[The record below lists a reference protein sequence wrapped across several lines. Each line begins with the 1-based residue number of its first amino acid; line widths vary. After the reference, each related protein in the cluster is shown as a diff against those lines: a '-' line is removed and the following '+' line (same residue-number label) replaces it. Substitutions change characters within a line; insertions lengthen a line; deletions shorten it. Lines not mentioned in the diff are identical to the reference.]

1 MARTDLTQGNNTANA
16 STYNTAS
23 ITPGSNRVAL
33 AFVMNVRAAGAAVEP
48 TAQGNGLTWKSVAS
62 VQVAAAPNR
71 RLTCFRAT
79 GATPTQGPLNFNF
92 GAEQQTLCA
101 WSVFEYDGVADVA
114 QVKTSGG
121 GAPTP
126 SISLDPLA
134 DANKSIVVGGVIV
147 NSLFGAAAQVQPG
160 QGCTEIH
167 EEDVPELGTGGSLQ
181 TEDRTG
187 GGTTINWTAFAQG
200 WAAIALELKAGTGI
214 PGTAPDPASV
224 AALAAQFEPV
234 VFFHSSEKFF
244 PSDAKAYIETMR
256 PVGRGDTIRREGLM
270 GMPLVPKTKINTTD
284 STAPTYLGL
293 PGNLIDNPGAERF
306 FDLSGWKDAAGMA
319 EPTVTA
325 GSKNTYSDRNAVA
338 ALYDSDPTLKAS
350 KFRYDA
356 ELFDNARLRRLLS
369 ADTPD
374 LVKVLDSLSP
384 AHPDMKT
391 KSPALLCYYFFFP
404 AHEEAL
410 VASCPNIEAKEFG
423 SFAGEW
429 ACMAVLLE
437 QDAPGKPIRPT
448 FIGQTGRR
456 LFPVAGVSLPP
467 LTDDGQDAAR
477 RIVMKVNPFAE
488 AASIDGH
495 PTLFVA
501 DGTHSLYLR
510 AGTVAV
516 SYPSGMEPWLC
527 GKLDSPSPHELES
540 VAEGLAIFYGK
551 LYAAALLA
559 SALGLTVAAA
569 LILLEKPKLSSGV
582 DVVGTVPLNGRRARR
597 NRPAWQ
603 QQVCA
608 APDCAGADCAS
619 ERRRGGPRELA
630 VDSCR
635 TGEPG
640 LVARRVARIGL
651 SGPVGTT
658 GRERP
663 LRQAGRHEIPGLL
676 ENVLPRLCYR

>member
-1 MARTDLTQGNNTANA
+1 M
-16 STYNTAS
+16 
-23 ITPGSNRVAL
+23 
-33 AFVMNVRAAGAAVEP
+33 
-48 TAQGNGLTWKSVAS
+48 
-62 VQVAAAPNR
+62 
-71 RLTCFRAT
+71 
-79 GATPTQGPLNFNF
+79 
-92 GAEQQTLCA
+92 
-101 WSVFEYDGVADVA
+101 FEYDGVADVA

-121 GAPTP
+121 GAPMP

-167 EEDVPELGTGGSLQ
+167 EEDVTELGTGGSLQ

-244 PSDAKAYIETMR
+244 PSDAKAYIEQC
-256 PVGRGDTIRREGLM
+256 GLW
-270 GMPLVPKTKINTTD
+270 GAVTPFDAKGSWGGLPLVPKTKINTTD

-350 KFRYDA
+350 RFWYHA

-410 VASCPNIEAKEFG
+410 VASCPNVEAKEFG

-429 ACMAVLLE
+429 ACMAVVLG
-437 QDAPGKPIRPT
+437 QDGADKAKVHRTDRTLAVSGSRREPAAPDRRWPGRGPADRYEGKPVR
-448 FIGQTGRR
+448 GG
-456 LFPVAGVSLPP
+456 
-467 LTDDGQDAAR
+467 D
-477 RIVMKVNPFAE
+477 
-488 AASIDGH
+488 SIDGH

-501 DGTHSLYLR
+501 NGTHSLYLQ
-510 AGTVAV
+510 AGTIAV
-516 SYPSGMEPWLC
+516 TYPSHGRPWSC
-527 GKLDSPSPHELES
+527 GETRRLRHPVSRPH
-540 VAEGLAIFYGK
+540 
-551 LYAAALLA
+551 
-559 SALGLTVAAA
+559 
-569 LILLEKPKLSSGV
+569 
-582 DVVGTVPLNGRRARR
+582 
-597 NRPAWQ
+597 PAW
-603 QQVCA
+603 
-608 APDCAGADCAS
+608 
-619 ERRRGGPRELA
+619 RRYL
-630 VDSCR
+630 
-635 TGEPG
+635 
-640 LVARRVARIGL
+640 
-651 SGPVGTT
+651 
-658 GRERP
+658 
-663 LRQAGRHEIPGLL
+663 LRQALRPFS
-676 ENVLPRLCYR
+676 LPRVASAGGRCLDPARTNLWRCGHCGNRTAGRTPRQT